1 MRLLVD
7 THILIWFL
15 EGNSSLTQPRQQLII
30 DSDNDIFVSI
40 ACLWEIAIKISTG
53 KLNLSLS
60 MKEIV
65 DYLGKENFKILS
77 ITSEHIIEIEK
88 LPFYH
93 KDPFDRILI
102 AQAKVESLALITD
115 DKHMK
120 LYNVKTYS

>member
-15 EGNSSLTQPRQQLII
+15 EGNPSLTQPRQQLII
-30 DSDNDIFVSI
+30 DSDNEVFVSI

-65 DYLGKENFKILS
+65 DYLGEENFNILS
-77 ITSEHIIEIEK
+77 ITSEHIIEVEK
-88 LPFYH
+88 FHFHH
-93 KDPFDRILI
+93 KDPFDRILA
-102 AQAKVESLALITD
+102 AQAKVESLVLITD
-115 DKHMK
+115 DKYMK
-120 LYNVKTYS
+120 LYGVKTH

>member
-30 DSDNDIFVSI
+30 DSDNEIFVSI

-65 DYLGKENFKILS
+65 DYLGERKF
-77 ITSEHIIEIEK
+77 
-88 LPFYH
+88 
-93 KDPFDRILI
+93 
-102 AQAKVESLALITD
+102 
-115 DKHMK
+115 
-120 LYNVKTYS
+120 